1 LSATGKPGSRARRVP
16 RQQDRARRTKN
27 MVLDAAVAEF
37 AAYGLAGARVDRI
50 ARRAGINKQALYYHY
65 GSKEGLYRAALTF
78 VYRQFQAGERVQIPA
93 GLDPAGAMAWLVAAI
108 FDYIRS
114 TESATALIAYEN
126 RMHGAHLA
134 GAVGRQ
140 IHASVTPIITA
151 IASTLRRGQR
161 SGVFRRDVSG
171 VRLYLSIFAMS
182 MFYFA
187 HIHTLSATSG
197 KDLRKE
203 SEIRAWKRHLVDFV
217 LNSLAA
223 RPKKSTKRLISS
235 SAISN
240 VGARVARRVRKPPG
254 RAPDRTTTGE
264 G

>member
-1 LSATGKPGSRARRVP
+1 MGKPASRARRGH
-16 RQQDRARRTKN
+16 RLQERARRTKDV
-27 MVLDAAVAEF
+27 VLEAAVAEF
-37 AAYGLAGARVDRI
+37 AAFGLAGARVDRI

-78 VYRQFQAGERVQIPA
+78 VYRQFQAGERVHIPE
-93 GLDPAGAMAWLVAAI
+93 GLEPAAAMAWLVAAI

-114 TESATALIAYEN
+114 TENATALIAYEN
-126 RMHGAHLA
+126 RMHGAHLT
-134 GAVGRQ
+134 GAVGQQ
-140 IHASVTPIITA
+140 IHASVTPIISA
-151 IASTLRRGQR
+151 ISATLRRGQR

-203 SEIRAWKRHLVDFV
+203 SEVRAWKRHLVDFV
-217 LNSLAA
+217 LNSLA
-223 RPKKSTKRLISS
+223 RPVNSTKRLISAK
-235 SAISN
+235 AITN
-240 VGARVARRVRKPPG
+240 VPALNGARRARKPRTRP
-254 RAPDRTTTGE
+254 PDRTATRE
-264 G
+264 A